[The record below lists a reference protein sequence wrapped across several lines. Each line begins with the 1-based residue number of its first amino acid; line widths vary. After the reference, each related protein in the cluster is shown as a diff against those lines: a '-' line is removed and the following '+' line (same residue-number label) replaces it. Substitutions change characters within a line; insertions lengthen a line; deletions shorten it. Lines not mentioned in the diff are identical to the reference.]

1 MAKISTFVLFCED
14 YALDA
19 LKTFV
24 RMIFDRYAVDQ
35 RNISLMYVVDIR
47 HITPENSS
55 AEVSARQY
63 PVSLRGAQDMLI
75 STHDKV
81 SVGSDRVRVNRKGN
95 HKKQKETFPDRP

>member
-1 MAKISTFVLFCED
+1 
-14 YALDA
+14 
-19 LKTFV
+19 
-24 RMIFDRYAVDQ
+24 MIFDRYAVDQ

-55 AEVSARQY
+55 VEVGIRQY

-81 SVGSDRVRVNRKGN
+81 SVGSDRVRVNRKGS
-95 HKKQKETFPDRP
+95 HEKQKETFPARS